1 MATKDQAHWNET
13 KYRRI
18 LETFDADDSPIIASG
33 PNGEYD
39 SICQSGELTDKGRAT
54 TLALGEW
61 LRHLYVEQLG
71 FMPKLIMNA
80 DNIYL
85 RTTPVPRALESLQ
98 QSFWGMYPAH
108 TRTAQFPAPTI
119 VTRSPADETLYLNK
133 TNCRRFAQLSQAF
146 SQRTA
151 DHWNESKEMNYL
163 NKLISTW
170 MPLNSRRVAVDSH
183 PSLYDIMDT
192 INSTLAHG
200 LETRLPSEFYNSKG
214 RDIMDRI
221 VVEEWVSGFNE
232 SEEYQSLGVGS
243 LVGDIVTR
251 MAGNV
256 IENRHDSVLE
266 LGGEGGKLG
275 RSRIGEAGI
284 RFGLSVCHDTTLA
297 AVLASLGTF
306 NGKKWPPYTSHI
318 AVELFRKARPI
329 DPYNAPK
336 TTSDSV
342 QVRQA
347 ETETKPKT
355 WWFALFGKAKDVLD
369 SGPSKPSVTA
379 RRPVEDLTDQEKR
392 GLDGYYV
399 RLRYN
404 DKIMT
409 VPGCKPAGKHFP
421 DDESFCTLEAFKSIT
436 DKYTPAN

>member
-39 SICQSGELTDKGRAT
+39 SICQPGELTDKGRET
-54 TLALGEW
+54 TLALGER

-98 QSFWGMYPAH
+98 QTFWGMYPAH
-108 TRTAQFPAPTI
+108 TRTAEFPAPTI

-133 TNCRRFAQLSQAF
+133 SNCRRFAQLSQAF

-151 DHWNESKEMNYL
+151 DHWNASEEMNYL

-170 MPLNSRRVAVDSH
+170 MPSNSRRVAVDSH

-200 LETRLPSEFYNSKG
+200 FGTRLPSEFYNSKG

-232 SEEYQSLGVGS
+232 SEEYRSLGVGS
-243 LVGDIVTR
+243 LIGDIVTR

-256 IENRHDSVLE
+256 KENGRDSVLR
-266 LGGEGGKLG
+266 LGGEDGELG
-275 RSRIGEAGI
+275 RSRIGGAGI
-284 RFGLSVCHDTTLA
+284 QFGLSVCHDTTLA
-297 AVLASLGTF
+297 AVLASLGAF
-306 NGKKWPPYTSHI
+306 NGEKWPPYT
-318 AVELFRKARPI
+318 
-329 DPYNAPK
+329 
-336 TTSDSV
+336 
-342 QVRQA
+342 VRQA
-347 ETETKPKT
+347 RTETKPKT

-379 RRPVEDLTDQEKR
+379 RRPVEDLTDQEIR

-436 DKYTPAN
+436 DKYTPANWKQACSSNMDKTAFPALLQSSGLAQS